1 MPKQVINVAADD
13 ALTQI
18 YRLAN
23 DEGEEVIAARLAER
37 LELKPPSM
45 AGMLSRLKRD
55 KLIKV
60 DPKKRVTLTAEG
72 FQRAESMV
80 RRHRLAEC
88 LLVNVLGLSWWQAYE
103 EAHLMEHSISDI
115 TEPLIIERLG
125 NPVTSPFGAVIPGR
139 TNSTKMSLKKL
150 SDHGEAEQVVVERVF
165 EEDEELLKFFE
176 SENIKP
182 GATIVILEKATY
194 RGTITI
200 QINKKELVLG
210 LQAAS
215 RIWTEER

>member
-37 LELKPPSM
+37 LNLKPPSM

-55 KLIKV
+55 KLVKV
-60 DPKKRVTLTAEG
+60 DAKKRVTLTTEG
-72 FQRAESMV
+72 FRRAENMV

-88 LLVNVLGLSWWQAYE
+88 LLVNILGLNWWQAYE
-103 EAHLMEHSISDI
+103 EAHLVEHSISDI
-115 TEPLIIERLG
+115 TEPLIVERLG
-125 NPVTSPFGAVIPGR
+125 NPTTSPFGAIIPGSE
-139 TNSTKMSLKKL
+139 NASSMSRKRL
-150 SDHGEAEQVVVERVF
+150 SDQIDGTTQTIDRVF
-165 EEDEELLKFFE
+165 EEDEELLRFFE
-176 SENIKP
+176 SKEPKP
-182 GATIVILEKATY
+182 GATVRITERAAY

-200 QINKKELVLG
+200 TVDGKEIVLG
-210 LQAAS
+210 LQAGS
-215 RIWTEER
+215 RIWVR

>member
-37 LELKPPSM
+37 LELKPASM

-55 KLIKV
+55 KLVKV
-60 DPKKRVTLTAEG
+60 DTKKRVALTADG
-72 FQRAESMV
+72 FRRAENMV

-88 LLVNVLGLSWWQAYE
+88 LLVNVLELNWWQAYG

-115 TEPLIIERLG
+115 TEPLIVDRLG
-125 NPVTSPFGAVIPGR
+125 NPTTSPFGAVIPGSGN
-139 TNSTKMSLKKL
+139 TSSMSRKRL
-150 SDHGEAEQVVVERVF
+150 SEQVDGSTHIIDRVF
-165 EEDEELLKFFE
+165 EEDEELLRFFE
-176 SENIKP
+176 SEELKP
-182 GATIVILEKATY
+182 GATVRITERASYK
-194 RGTITI
+194 GTITI
-200 QINKKELVLG
+200 KVADRQIVLG
-210 LQAAS
+210 LQAGS
-215 RIWTEER
+215 RIWVK

>member
-37 LELKPPSM
+37 LNLKPPSM

-55 KLIKV
+55 KLVKV
-60 DPKKRVTLTAEG
+60 DAKKRVTLTTEG
-72 FQRAESMV
+72 FRRAENMV

-88 LLVNVLGLSWWQAYE
+88 LLVNILGLNWWQAYE
-103 EAHLMEHSISDI
+103 EAHLVEHSISDI
-115 TEPLIIERLG
+115 TEPLIVERLG
-125 NPVTSPFGAVIPGR
+125 NPTTSPFGAIIPGSG
-139 TNSTKMSLKKL
+139 NASSMSRKRL
-150 SDHGEAEQVVVERVF
+150 SDQVDGTTQTIDRVF
-165 EEDEELLKFFE
+165 EEDEELLRFFE
-176 SENIKP
+176 SEELKP
-182 GATIVILEKATY
+182 GATVRITERAAY

-200 QINKKELVLG
+200 TVDGKEIVLG
-210 LQAAS
+210 LQAGS
-215 RIWTEER
+215 RIWVR